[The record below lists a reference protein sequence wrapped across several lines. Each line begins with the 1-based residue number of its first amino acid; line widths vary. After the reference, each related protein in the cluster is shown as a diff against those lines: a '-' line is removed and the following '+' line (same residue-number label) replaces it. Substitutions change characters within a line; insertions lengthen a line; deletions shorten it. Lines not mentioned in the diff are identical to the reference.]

1 MRYDYFLLIVQRHQ
15 IFRNKKNNRVCKNQ
29 MGSNP
34 SRGINKD
41 KTPFLH

>member
-15 IFRNKKNNRVCKNQ
+15 IFRNKKNRVCKNQ